1 MRRDAGKVPAGDP
14 GDPGARDDPSGRC
27 LPAIAEARHGPRLVE
42 PSRRGAGLNLHDR
55 ALDCA
60 CPAIVAHRRA
70 RDSGRLRRLARRS
83 FTKTI
88 RASRTAA
95 AVSAP
100 LAAAE
105 IQAVRAQGWTTDFST
120 HAVALTEFQDGGPP
134 RDGIPPIDHPRLV
147 ALASGDR
154 FLTPHEPVI
163 AVQVGGQ
170 ARAYPE
176 QILVWHEIVNDDL
189 GGIPIAVSY
198 CPLCDSAI
206 VFDRRVGAR
215 TLTFGTT
222 GKLRNSDLVMWDR
235 QTQSWWQQF
244 TGTAL
249 VGAETNAKLRA
260 LDSQVLSWTQFKA
273 TYPRGTVLSRNTG
286 FQRPYGSNPY
296 QGYDTVP
303 TSRPQFYRGRVDPRL
318 PPLERVVAVFAGRQA
333 VVVPFSALAH
343 HPVVRGSIGGRPLVV
358 PYTPGVVSALD
369 ASAIA
374 SSRDVGTA
382 GAFDPRVGNRTL
394 RFWATGAGRFRDQ
407 TGSTWDVTGR
417 ALDGPLRGA
426 HLRPL
431 HHDEQ
436 FWFALAAFLPGA
448 RLLAVGS
455 GS

>member
-1 MRRDAGKVPAGDP
+1 
-14 GDPGARDDPSGRC
+14 
-27 LPAIAEARHGPRLVE
+27 
-42 PSRRGAGLNLHDR
+42 
-55 ALDCA
+55 
-60 CPAIVAHRRA
+60 
-70 RDSGRLRRLARRS
+70 
-83 FTKTI
+83 
-88 RASRTAA
+88 
-95 AVSAP
+95 
-100 LAAAE
+100 
-105 IQAVRAQGWTTDFST
+105 
-120 HAVALTEFQDGGPP
+120 
-134 RDGIPPIDHPRLV
+134 
-147 ALASGDR
+147 
-154 FLTPHEPVI
+154 
-163 AVQVGGQ
+163 
-170 ARAYPE
+170 
-176 QILVWHEIVNDDL
+176 
-189 GGIPIAVSY
+189 
-198 CPLCDSAI
+198 LCNSAI

-249 VGAETNAKLRA
+249 VGAETDARLRA

-273 TYPRGTVLSRNTG
+273 TYPHGTVLSRNTG
-286 FQRPYGSNPY
+286 FQRPYESNPY

-318 PPLERVVAVFAGRQA
+318 PPLERVEAVFAGRQA
-333 VVVPFSALAH
+333 AVVPFSALAR
-343 HPVVRGSIGGRPLVV
+343 HPVVRGSIAGRPLVV
-358 PYTPGVVSALD
+358 LYTPGVVSALD

-426 HLRPL
+426 QLRPL
-431 HHDEQ
+431 RHDEQ

-455 GS
+455 GRDQNRVVACSTQRLRSIIWLGSALRVEDRTARIDMHIFEGMCKFSPPRGHPRPRLLSDYLAESSTAELGSRSCRRARRSGDVRDELSSYRS